1 MYGTKNIFEY
11 KNHIKASRQELYI
24 FEITPFIN
32 LTMEQI
38 DKWHNEILVKI
49 NNITNNTRDTNDYMK
64 VCCKVSSGVYCSPCY
79 TWSTLWRIIYCPF
92 QCMFNEPVYMLS
104 GNNCTKL
111 SDSCIETCFE
121 SIDLTYGKIKTPFP
135 HTEYKN
141 DLHVKNKVQQVIH
154 DTFQEM
160 QDVADITQKY
170 KMCDLLA
177 SIVRSINNNNQQY
190 TLYPSITYS
199 MFKLEC
205 NV

>member
-1 MYGTKNIFEY
+1 
-11 KNHIKASRQELYI
+11 
-24 FEITPFIN
+24 
-32 LTMEQI
+32 
-38 DKWHNEILVKI
+38 
-49 NNITNNTRDTNDYMK
+49 
-64 VCCKVSSGVYCSPCY
+64 
-79 TWSTLWRIIYCPF
+79 
-92 QCMFNEPVYMLS
+92 MFNDPVYMLS
-104 GNNCTKL
+104 DNNCTKL

-121 SIDLTYGKIKTPFP
+121 SIDLTYGKITTPFP

-141 DLHVKNKVQQVIH
+141 DLHVKNKVQQVLH

-177 SIVRSINNNNQQY
+177 SIVRSINNNNRQY
-190 TLYPSITYS
+190 TLYPSMTYY